1 MFTGLPLVV
10 ADVAGAAD
18 VLAGSTVTG
27 TMAPG
32 ANPDPEA
39 TLLPVAGVIAGLAG
53 LADSD
58 TLFRGVTRT
67 ET

>member
-1 MFTGLPLVV
+1 MFTRLPLVV
-10 ADVAGAAD
+10 AVVAGAED
-18 VLAGSTVTG
+18 VLAGSTIAG

-39 TLLPVAGVIAGLAG
+39 TPLPVIGVTVGLAG

-67 ET
+67 DT

>member
-1 MFTGLPLVV
+1 MFTGLPLV
-10 ADVAGAAD
+10 ATDVAGAAD
-18 VLAGSTVTG
+18 VLAGSTAIG

-39 TLLPVAGVIAGLAG
+39 TLLPVAGVTAGLVG
-53 LADSD
+53 LADSE

-67 ET
+67 DA

>member
-10 ADVAGAAD
+10 AVVAGTEG

-27 TMAPG
+27 TTAPG

-39 TLLPVAGVIAGLAG
+39 TPLPVEGLTVGFTG

-67 ET
+67 EA

>member
-1 MFTGLPLVV
+1 
-10 ADVAGAAD
+10 

-39 TLLPVAGVIAGLAG
+39 TLLLVAGVTIGLAG

-67 ET
+67 DA